1 MGTEALAK
9 DPDLAHCHTVCQ
21 QQHSQPGTRK
31 AWEDPPPCTLHL
43 HLWKDHEK
51 EPLPLSLRDSPQA
64 SRWTY
69 ACKDRAAGSRGRC
82 HLLWDTSPHADQVF
96 VQGEKSQDHSG
107 LVALA
112 NLILKINKTL
122 SRNPGTLLSQH
133 ST

>member
-51 EPLPLSLRDSPQA
+51 EPLPLSLRDPPQA

-69 ACKDRAAGSRGRC
+69 RLQG
-82 HLLWDTSPHADQVF
+82 HADQVF